1 MTNSD
6 FRTPDAR
13 DEAERSATADESVDI
28 RDAGDIDEDAMKRAE
43 GLPPVDPEVA
53 DSYRDAVERGAN
65 AQGEG
70 RIP

>member
-6 FRTPDAR
+6 FRTPEAR
-13 DEAERSATADESVDI
+13 EEAARSAAADETVDL
-28 RDAGDIDEDAMKRAE
+28 RDAGDIDDEALKRAE

-53 DSYRDAVERGAN
+53 DSYRDAMERGAN

>member
-1 MTNSD
+1 
-6 FRTPDAR
+6 
-13 DEAERSATADESVDI
+13 
-28 RDAGDIDEDAMKRAE
+28 MKRAE